1 MPWWIMSH
9 VTIFNL
15 TRNILRD
22 PTVLFAGVACWSCIA
37 IVQWSRLG
45 PEGCACAPLDGRS
58 FGDRVQLSCSPN
70 ASRARSKEP
79 KKKKNKLWQI
89 IIDNYSV
96 LTDLKEGEFY
106 HYFIIKSDNFPRLAA
121 KLWFPCC
128 LGRFSLWPLPP
139 LGEEPSQWRLVMHC
153 EGLGIQF
160 PTACIPKAMT
170 FR

>member
-1 MPWWIMSH
+1 MVNH
-9 VTIFNL
+9 VTCDDFQFDKEHFERSNGPL
-15 TRNILRD
+15 CRGC
-22 PTVLFAGVACWSCIA
+22 VLVLHCYRPMVSPWAWRMCMCSVGRAKLWRSCPA
-37 IVQWSRLG
+37 FLQPQRLESKI
-45 PEGCACAPLDGRS
+45 EGA
-58 FGDRVQLSCSPN
+58 
-70 ASRARSKEP
+70 E
-79 KKKKNKLWQI
+79 KKKNKLWQI